1 MRLRRKEV
9 LDIIKRSRQ
18 ASKKLARILPDP
30 QCCAREVEELLEQ
43 GALIEKASTHIK
55 EKNSNRA
62 TEVEAI
68 TPVLINDRG
77 DILAMMYRA
86 GSLEKGLT
94 QDWMREAIFHRSTLC
109 VEALI
114 EAGEIKKRRNEHG
127 MWLMCAA
134 QKGAGDILRK
144 LIDAGVDPN
153 ARFIQKD
160 VGSLG
165 DFTSCALHWASSG
178 RAVEELLAAGADIDA
193 RNQHGYPPLHTI
205 LERVD
210 SLSASGIDVEKR
222 KGFIQ
227 AACLLIER
235 GAALEL
241 PQDEKGHDW
250 DVFGRMNRMRNDC
263 GEIVHALIKREDFHP
278 VQWAGRVRS
287 LALLESLIDNVPEVD
302 VGLWAK
308 KGVWEG
314 VWIGNEKAR
323 SQVLKLIN
331 SGVEPPKIEDVIEDM
346 DAWLRLG
353 IPVTQSDIEQ
363 AMERFYNKYDPEE
376 DHVEWVEPDPEL
388 VSKSNAIALARV
400 AQGKIEARQC
410 QGQEQAEKIAA
421 RKPKI

>member
-1 MRLRRKEV
+1 MSSRRKEI
-9 LDIIKRSRQ
+9 LDTIKRSRQ

-43 GALIEKASTHIK
+43 GALIEKASSYIK

-62 TEVEAI
+62 TKVAAI
-68 TPVLINDRG
+68 SPVLINDRG
-77 DILAMMYRA
+77 DILAMMYKA
-86 GSLEKGLT
+86 GSLEKDLT
-94 QDWMREAIFHRSTLC
+94 QDWMGEAISHRANLC
-109 VEALI
+109 VKSLI
-114 EAGEIKKRRNEHG
+114 EAGEVKRRKSEHG

-134 QKGAGDILRK
+134 QKGVGDILRK

-178 RAVEELLAAGADIDA
+178 RAVEELLAAGVDIDA

-210 SLSASGIDVEKR
+210 SLSTSGIDVEKR

-227 AACLLIER
+227 VACLLIER

-241 PQDEKGHDW
+241 PQDERGHDW
-250 DVFGRMNRMRNDC
+250 DLFGPMNRMRNDC
-263 GEIVHALIKREDFHP
+263 GEIVQALMKREDFHP
-278 VQWAGRVRS
+278 IQWAGRVRS
-287 LALLESLIDNVPEVD
+287 LPLLESLIDNVPEVD

-308 KGVWEG
+308 TGLWEG

-323 SQVLKLIN
+323 SNVLKLIK
-331 SGVEPPKIEDVIEDM
+331 SGVEPPKIKDVIEEM

-376 DHVEWVEPDPEL
+376 DYVEWVDPDPEL
-388 VSKSNAIALARV
+388 VSKSNATALARV
-400 AQGKIEARQC
+400 AQEKIEAGQC
-410 QGQEQAEKIAA
+410 PGHEQTEKRSAP
-421 RKPKI
+421 KPRI